1 MSLKILNQKTTRNY
15 NESNKIKLTID
26 KKTVNFDSITTKL
39 NKANELY
46 EKYMNTSSK
55 DKKWEIINQI
65 IDYNEIDP
73 NFNYEFL
80 KLNDHYKK
88 DYEYNFNQLSPTLT
102 EKDYFALTKKEQQNP
117 TKILFDLLNLCL
129 SNEKDFDVKTKKINY
144 NKYNIPLIE
153 GNERIRINYYIQI
166 FSHYEI
172 YLKDNQNK
180 NFDKKCLKNLQI
192 KYNNIKEEIKF
203 FSKIIPQMENFFK
216 NINLDETSFNIKIF
230 IFILYITKIIK
241 EVSTN
246 KIQTN
251 TILYFFLKEIEQTK
265 DLIGYN
271 SLDNIIQL
279 EEFYDFPSDYGIKKK
294 YNNEEID
301 INDNEKDKKMY
312 EYIIFNKFE
321 SINFDGRNY
330 LMKNLINEYKEYPY
344 IPLNILLY
352 RNQSLSYFI
361 KNNANFLNV
370 NDNIYNKFK
379 EYFKIF
385 LRSTCVKQ
393 ALKENNNYNNIIE
406 IIDNDNILNKFLNDK
421 YLKSIPLFEFA
432 GSGYTNKD
440 ILISF
445 VSGFPFMVYKF
456 DIPVTSEE
464 YNTLKAIIVIFNIAM
479 KMVTTLYEF
488 IVHFLFGYLNYLS
501 DGLISYES
509 PKKDK
514 KIEFNDGGL
523 YFENILFGKIYGNLT
538 LNDVLTIL
546 NIDSFIS
553 KEEFQKNLRKKL
565 DLDKFQVKSD
575 FLRFILHEYNIDLKT
590 LNVNTNMY
598 SYMKPVNIGIYIKRD
613 INNILLPFKM
623 P

>member
-15 NESNKIKLTID
+15 NESNKIKLKID
-26 KKTVNFDSITTKL
+26 KKTINFDSITTKL

-80 KLNDHYKK
+80 KLNEHYKK

-102 EKDYFALTKKEQQNP
+102 QKDYFALTKKEQQNP

-180 NFDKKCLKNLQI
+180 NCDKKSLNNLQM
-192 KYNNIKEEIKF
+192 KYNNIKKGIKF
-203 FSKIIPQMENFFK
+203 FSNIIPQMENFFK
-216 NINLDETSFNIKIF
+216 NINLDESGFNIKLF
-230 IFILYITKIIK
+230 IFILYITNIIN

-265 DLIGYN
+265 DLIEYN

-279 EEFYDFPSDYGIKKK
+279 DDFYDFPSDYGIKKK

-330 LMKNLINEYKEYPY
+330 LMKNLINEYKENPY
-344 IPLNILLY
+344 IPLNILLC

-361 KNNANFLNV
+361 KNNTNFLNV
-370 NDNIYNKFK
+370 DDNIYNKFK
-379 EYFKIF
+379 EYFKNF

-406 IIDNDNILNKFLNDK
+406 IIDNDNILNTFLNDK

-479 KMVTTLYEF
+479 KMVTTLHEF

-546 NIDSFIS
+546 NIDSFVS
-553 KEEFQKNLRKKL
+553 KEELQKNLRKKL

-590 LNVNTNMY
+590 LNVNTSMY
-598 SYMKPVNIGIYIKRD
+598 SYMKSVNIGIYIKRD

>member
-1 MSLKILNQKTTRNY
+1 MSSKILNRKTTRNY

-26 KKTVNFDSITTKL
+26 KNTVNFDSITTKL
-39 NKANELY
+39 NYSKELY
-46 EKYMNTSSK
+46 EKYMNTLSK
-55 DKKWEIINQI
+55 DEKWELINQI

-80 KLNDHYKK
+80 KLNEHYKK

-102 EKDYFALTKKEQQNP
+102 EKDYLALTKKEQQNP

-129 SNEKDFDVKTKKINY
+129 SNEKDFDVKTKKINI

-166 FSHYEI
+166 FSHYQI
-172 YLKDNQNK
+172 YLKENNQNK
-180 NFDKKCLKNLQI
+180 NCDTKSLQI
-192 KYNNIKEEIKF
+192 KYNNIKKGIKF
-203 FSKIIPQMENFFK
+203 FSKIIPQMENIFK

-230 IFILYITKIIK
+230 IFILYITIIN
-241 EVSTN
+241 EVSAN
-246 KIQTN
+246 KLQSN

-265 DLIGYN
+265 DLIEYN

-279 EEFYDFPSDYGIKKK
+279 EYFYEFPSDYGIKKK

-312 EYIIFNKFE
+312 EFIIFNKFE

-330 LMKNLINEYKEYPY
+330 LMKNLINEYKENPY
-344 IPLNILLY
+344 IPLNILLC

-361 KNNANFLNV
+361 KNNENFLNV

-445 VSGFPFMVYKF
+445 VSGFPFMVYKIN
-456 DIPVTSEE
+456 IPDTSEE
-464 YNTLKAIIVIFNIAM
+464 YDTLKAIIVIFNIAM
-479 KMVTTLYEF
+479 KMITTLHEF

-501 DGLISYES
+501 EGIISYES

-514 KIEFNDGGL
+514 KIELNDGGL
-523 YFENILFGKIYGNLT
+523 YFENILFGKIYGNLI

-553 KEEFQKNLRKKL
+553 KDEFQKNLRKKL

-575 FLRFILHEYNIDLKT
+575 FLRFILNEYNINLKT
-590 LNVNTNMY
+590 LKVNPKMY
-598 SYMKPVNIGIYIKRD
+598 SYMKSDNTGMYIKRD

>member
-192 KYNNIKEEIKF
+192 KYNNIKEGIKF